1 MKFSCNHF
9 FAFAFVLITDWTFKK
24 TFVRGMRGKVDGGSE
39 RESLFYDG
47 ISIDLKKAGCQKF
60 EEFKQTYLLNVP

>member
-1 MKFSCNHF
+1 
-9 FAFAFVLITDWTFKK
+9 
-24 TFVRGMRGKVDGGSE
+24 MRGKVDGGSE

-60 EEFKQTYLLNVP
+60 EEFKQTYLLNVPWLQYYLRPCDDRKQRKTPKKLPLLFN